1 MIERKYNKLIEQKTI
16 FAKRALARIHYILR
30 EGQGDGD
37 GMEKLV
43 QLLNCSSKKD
53 EILEELGGK
62 IPMTASFKN
71 MTDDSFSGRKER
83 RNVEFIPMGTVEKE
97 GEIPPEITDFVPK
110 PLYTKG
116 QLQRFREK
124 NMEGNRFVATET
136 TVQSV
141 EDLEKL
147 LFLWQEETENHTTEE
162 TVSADGDIWGKNG
175 FTYSKLVIEE
185 KAKEAEKALAN
196 ASDALARKMKKVDIS
211 SSIKS
216 LKEYSDNL
224 KDSWYS
230 KEAIKKPYEYDDKLS
245 YYIINV
251 FSNITKDLKNYDP
264 IDIKKTLKLYEQ
276 REKEL
281 NQLKDIIE
289 KADSTVE
296 YFKFDGIEYPRS
308 ELPKALNKLSSLL
321 MKCNKITLIRHSS
334 YLKMN
339 HEIDKQCM
347 KLFKATCRYIDELE
361 RQSTNKEE
369 SYIDMDYINAITE
382 AEMYELEL

>member
-1 MIERKYNKLIEQKTI
+1 MELDSIYDSILESYVYDYMVFEDTLRRDYYEVSGILNEDGNKNFLKNIIDKIIAAFRWVKNKIKEIWNKIFKKGNKEENNSSSSSSSSDTKSSSTSSSSSSSSSDTSTPSTKERVEWYSLQKMQKKYKPLFKKYKNKLKDFEMDGYHLKKDINSNVRKYFDRRNPDGLEGS
-16 FAKRALARIHYILR
+16 AAYILN
-30 EGQGDGD
+30 ETI
-37 GMEKLV
+37 
-43 QLLNCSSKKD
+43 SKSIMFTFKSGNYEFD
-53 EILEELGGK
+53 KYYEIL
-62 IPMTASFKN
+62 SN
-71 MTDDSFSGRKER
+71 
-83 RNVEFIPMGTVEKE
+83 
-97 GEIPPEITDFVPK
+97 
-110 PLYTKG
+110 
-116 QLQRFREK
+116 
-124 NMEGNRFVATET
+124 
-136 TVQSV
+136 
-141 EDLEKL
+141 
-147 LFLWQEETENHTTEE
+147 
-162 TVSADGDIWGKNG
+162 AD
-175 FTYSKLVIEE
+175 
-185 KAKEAEKALAN
+185 
-196 ASDALARKMKKVDIS
+196 
-211 SSIKS
+211 

-230 KEAIKKPYEYDDKLS
+230 KEPIKKPYQYDDKLS